1 MVGKRILVKREM
13 QNVSK
18 SLTKFYN
25 RSGTLAINLG
35 KEEYFLCLPSYLM
48 DVSVIVDTSMLV
60 MVQSWSA
67 GQLWISNR
75 EIKF

>member
-60 MVQSWSA
+60 MVQSWNVEL
-67 GQLWISNR
+67 LWISR
-75 EIKF
+75 EETRY